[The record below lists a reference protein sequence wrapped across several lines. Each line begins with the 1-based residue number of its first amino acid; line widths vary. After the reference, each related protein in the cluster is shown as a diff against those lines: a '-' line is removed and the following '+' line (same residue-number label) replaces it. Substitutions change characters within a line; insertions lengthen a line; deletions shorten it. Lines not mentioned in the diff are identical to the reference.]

1 MYMDV
6 NYFSSFLNQV
16 AVINFSLFI
25 WFHTTAFIEYMKV
38 FKLTN
43 LFRINKYIDYK
54 NINPEIS
61 YIDFLAIKN
70 PNFFTKLFSCP
81 YCLSFWITLISC
93 FLFKNLSIFALIY
106 MVSVVIYIILK
117 KYIYE

>member
-1 MYMDV
+1 MDV
-6 NYFSSFLNQV
+6 NIF
-16 AVINFSLFI
+16 INFANQISLVNFVLLV
-25 WFHTTAFIEYMKV
+25 WFHTDAFLQYL
-38 FKLTN
+38 KLLKLGF
-43 LFRINKYIDYK
+43 LFRVNKYYEYK
-54 NINPEIS
+54 KINPDIS

-81 YCLSFWITLISC
+81 YCLNFWITLISC
-93 FLFKNLSIFALIY
+93 FLFKNLFIFALIY

>member
-6 NYFSSFLNQV
+6 NYFLSFLNQV
-16 AVINFSLFI
+16 ALLNFCLFI
-25 WFHTTAFIEYMKV
+25 WFHTTAFIEYMKL

-81 YCLSFWITLISC
+81 YCLNFWLTLLSTV
-93 FLFKNLSIFALIY
+93 LFNNFIIFPLIY
-106 MVSVVIYIILK
+106 MSSTVIYIILQR
-117 KYIYE
+117 YIYE